1 MIELK
6 ITASSFD
13 ELQEILG
20 SAATVMLTVAAAPA
34 RTTRSRKADKEE
46 TPPTTGGAT
55 TADAS
60 GASSE
65 GSTAAAVNRDTVAP
79 KCSTYAQKA
88 GPAALQELFRKHGS
102 EKGNWSGVPEASLP
116 ALNVELDELNSA
128 A

>member
-34 RTTRSRKADKEE
+34 RTTRSRKADTKEPE
-46 TPPTTGGAT
+46 SSPTSGDAMI
-55 TADAS
+55 ADAS
-60 GASSE
+60 GTS
-65 GSTAAAVNRDTVAP
+65 STAMAVDRDTVAP